1 MGFIHSLYRWKISLS
16 LHLLKT
22 NSPTAR
28 VTSDTTEAYSSK
40 FQVII
45 GHTEYTGGTARSSN
59 IVG

>member
-40 FQVII
+40 F
-45 GHTEYTGGTARSSN
+45 
-59 IVG
+59 